1 MVYYGPESQKS
12 EGMLA
17 VEITENDRQH
27 TPTPRLCSSR
37 AKESKQILRI
47 KQSLGF
53 IRSGMHKRYF
63 KTFPSYLR
71 FWVASTVVF
80 TH

>member
-1 MVYYGPESQKS
+1 MHYSPESLKS

-37 AKESKQILRI
+37 AKRVETDPEDQAMSRVHEIE
-47 KQSLGF
+47 
-53 IRSGMHKRYF
+53 Y
-63 KTFPSYLR
+63 
-71 FWVASTVVF
+71 A
-80 TH
+80 

>member
-1 MVYYGPESQKS
+1 MHYSLERLKS

-37 AKESKQILRI
+37 AKRVETDPEDQAKSRVHGIE
-47 KQSLGF
+47 
-53 IRSGMHKRYF
+53 Y
-63 KTFPSYLR
+63 
-71 FWVASTVVF
+71 A
-80 TH
+80 

>member
-1 MVYYGPESQKS
+1 MLHYGPESLKS

-37 AKESKQILRI
+37 AKRVDIDLEDQGKSRIDELR
-47 KQSLGF
+47 
-53 IRSGMHKRYF
+53 Y
-63 KTFPSYLR
+63 
-71 FWVASTVVF
+71 A
-80 TH
+80 

>member
-27 TPTPRLCSSR
+27 TPTHRLCSSR

-47 KQSLGF
+47 KQSPGF
-53 IRSGMHKRYF
+53 IRSGMHKSYF
-63 KTFPSYLR
+63 KNFPSYLG
-71 FWVASTVVF
+71 FWVANAGIF

>member
-1 MVYYGPESQKS
+1 MYYVSESMKS

-17 VEITENDRQH
+17 VEFIENDHQH

-53 IRSGMHKRYF
+53 IRSGMHKCYS
-63 KTFPSYLR
+63 KTFPSYLGLR
-71 FWVASTVVF
+71 VDSIGIS
-80 TH
+80 